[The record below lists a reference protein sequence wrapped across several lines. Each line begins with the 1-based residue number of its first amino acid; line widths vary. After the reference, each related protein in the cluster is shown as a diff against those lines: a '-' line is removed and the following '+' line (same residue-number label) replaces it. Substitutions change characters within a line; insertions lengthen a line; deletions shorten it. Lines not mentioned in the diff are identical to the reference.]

1 MKIVRGLSV
10 VALVASC
17 LTVIA
22 GPGSTQPP
30 SGPGGPPPGGPG
42 GVPFGSGGPGGII
55 FGPGGPGGPGGFGP
69 PGFGASERKVL
80 KDHDLDKNGWLN
92 TQERNNARESMAK
105 QPAGGPRGPRR
116 FPGMGRGEP
125 AKPGPKVAR
134 DQVTNFP
141 ATTSLYDDS
150 ALRTLFIDFE
160 NADWE
165 KELELFHGTD
175 VDVPCTLEVDG
186 KKYPLVGVRFRGMS
200 SFGMVQAGS
209 KRSFNLTIDL
219 ANEKQRLLGSKTL
232 NLLNAH
238 DDSSFLSSILYSHI
252 ARKHI
257 AAPKANLVKVVVN
270 GESWGIYNNVQQ
282 FNKEFMAENF
292 GSPRG
297 LRWKVS
303 GSPGGR
309 GGLEYTGDDIA
320 DYKRRFEI
328 KSADKDESWKAL
340 INLCKVLNQ
349 TPPDQLKAELEKI
362 LDVEGLLWFLALDIG
377 LINGDGYWIR
387 SSDYSIC
394 QDEKGKFHILPHDMN
409 EAFHA
414 PHGPGMGGPGGPGGR
429 GGPGGFP
436 APPKPGDILPFFM
449 QGMLELTDEQRKKL
463 DALQKETDTRL
474 QELFTPEQRKQLQ
487 EIAKNGPMGFPFP
500 GGPGGPAGP
509 GGNMGTG
516 LKIDPLGGLNDVSK
530 PLRSKVLAV
539 PELRQSYMAKIKQLA
554 EKDLDWVQV
563 GPLVKSYRALLDAEI
578 KADTRKLSSY
588 EDFLRMTADVSAA
601 PEGHGETL
609 RQFFDGRRKFLL
621 EYPEVKKA
629 KP

>member
-1 MKIVRGLSV
+1 MNIVRRLGV
-10 VALVASC
+10 AALVASC

-42 GVPFGSGGPGGII
+42 GIPF
-55 FGPGGPGGPGGFGP
+55 GPGGPGGFGP
-69 PGFGASERKVL
+69 PGFGPSERKVL
-80 KDHDLDKNGWLN
+80 KDYDLDKNGWLN
-92 TQERNNARESMAK
+92 AQERNKARESMAK
-105 QPAGGPRGPRR
+105 QPAGGSRGPRR

-125 AKPGPKVAR
+125 AKPGPKVTR
-134 DQVTNFP
+134 DQVANFP
-141 ATTSLYDDS
+141 ATTSLYDGS

-165 KELELFHGTD
+165 KELDLFHGTD

-209 KRSFNLTIDL
+209 KRSFNLTMDL

-449 QGMLELTDEQRKKL
+449 QNMLELTDEQRKKL

-474 QELFTPEQRKQLQ
+474 QGLFTPEQRKQLQ